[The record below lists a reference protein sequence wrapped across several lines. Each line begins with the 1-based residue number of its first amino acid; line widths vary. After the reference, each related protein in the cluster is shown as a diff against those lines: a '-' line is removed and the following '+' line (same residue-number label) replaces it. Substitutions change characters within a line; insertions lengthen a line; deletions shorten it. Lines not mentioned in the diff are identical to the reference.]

1 VFRRISLLKPN
12 SYGEISLLLVLSGGY
27 LFGVIYLNLWS
38 DDYAALSNNQSN
50 SIHMLKDARP
60 VSALLLFI
68 TFELVKFNL
77 LFVIVFKFLSF
88 LGLLFLARF
97 LARNLQND
105 IDRKW
110 IVFLTIAIGLSLPSF
125 QVQIHWLHMWLT
137 PWLSILSLYSYKV
150 WCKRNNRS
158 RALAVALLSIVFLA
172 YPPMAFWI
180 FSYGALVSINKHL
193 GPKLQLKIMVE
204 QVTLILMSYV
214 LSAIFSRLILRL
226 FNLSMN
232 ERVSFIS
239 PDQYLIK
246 IEWFT
251 TRPIATAFRP
261 FMIDSPSPIFAV
273 ITAGP
278 FILFLAHFLYKTF
291 WKPTD
296 AIRQNIL
303 SILLFSIWLLILPAA
318 HLLVTSNNQYE
329 FRMLPSLNFSVVYLI
344 GIHMFKLLTRHH
356 LFLVFMAILLP
367 AISIS
372 LTNIRFQELMYTPFN
387 SKMNFYQN
395 ELQKCD
401 REQVNAGLVVFGP
414 NAPFPHFRRL
424 GDFSIISDLEYS
436 WVSKGSLLYFLK
448 VNHIDSKVVPSTSN
462 FYKYRKSSFCRIDLE
477 LYRKE
482 ILRDFTPKKLA
493 SEI

>member
-1 VFRRISLLKPN
+1 MFRRISLLKPN

-27 LFGVIYLNLWS
+27 LFGVFYLNLWS

-50 SIHMLKDARP
+50 SFHMLKDARP

-77 LFVIVFKFLSF
+77 LFVIAFKFLSF

-105 IDRKW
+105 MDRKW

-150 WCKRNNRS
+150 WCKRNIRS
-158 RALAVALLSIVFLA
+158 RAVATALLSVVFLA

-193 GPKLQLKIMVE
+193 GTKLQLKIMVE

-214 LSAIFSRLILRL
+214 ISAIFSRLILHL

-232 ERVSFIS
+232 QRVRFIS

-246 IEWFT
+246 IEWFL

-261 FMIDSPSPIFAV
+261 FMIDSPSPIFAI
-273 ITAGP
+273 ITAAP
-278 FILFLAHFLYKTF
+278 FILFLAHCLCKTL

-303 SILLFSIWLLILPAA
+303 TILLFSIWLLILPAA

-344 GIHMFKLLTRHH
+344 GIHIFRLLTRHH
-356 LFLVFMAILLP
+356 FFQIVMVILLP
-367 AISIS
+367 ALSIS

-401 REQVNAGLVVFGP
+401 GEQVNAGLVVFGP

-436 WVSKGSLLYFLK
+436 WVSKGSLLYFLR
-448 VNHIDSKVVPSTSN
+448 VNRIDSKVVLTTSN
-462 FYKYRKSSFCRIDLE
+462 FYTHRNSSFCIIDLE

-482 ILRDFTPKKLA
+482 VLRVYNPKKLV